1 MSIGLKYQEIG
12 GGVTKEDVEELCN
25 YDMRE
30 KGVKIEKVQKT
41 EGSLTSTLFEQ
52 DKMK

>member
-30 KGVKIEKVQKT
+30 KGVKIEKAQKA
-41 EGSLTSTLFEQ
+41 EEQKAKEQ
-52 DKMK
+52 DAFSKQ